1 MVSPH
6 QVQTVR
12 TLAISLVAFDPG
24 YNDVAGS
31 AQDSSHTATTGSFA
45 RTTGMI
51 VIYLCVVPASELRG
65 TDGANSR
72 LTIQQRVEVFRRQ
85 RVVIF
90 ALVALANG
98 GNLFA
103 M

>member
-1 MVSPH
+1 
-6 QVQTVR
+6 
-12 TLAISLVAFDPG
+12 
-24 YNDVAGS
+24 
-31 AQDSSHTATTGSFA
+31 
-45 RTTGMI
+45 MI